1 MRARHPFREVFREVY
16 DLVSILTPD
25 KIKQNIFAFLQKKFM
40 FLFYNFFQFANII
53 FEVMRNVLWV

>member
-1 MRARHPFREVFREVY
+1 MRARHPFREVY

-25 KIKQNIFAFLQKKFM
+25 KIKLNICFPIEKIE

-53 FEVMRNVLWV
+53 FKVMRNDFVAVI

>member
-1 MRARHPFREVFREVY
+1 MRARHPFREVY

-25 KIKQNIFAFLQKKFM
+25 KIKQNICFPTKKFE

-53 FEVMRNVLWV
+53 FEIMRNVFVAVI